1 MAHSPDSFQR
11 RYLLLAL
18 LGGHPHAWARPTQEV
33 RLWGNTSTDLAK
45 ALVQALLGQGVDAAT
60 GAATSKL
67 LNLTLGLAGFKA
79 WEAQGKAGQALALW
93 MPRASA
99 DAPMNPP
106 AVSGLFA
113 EPLPEAQVATA
124 LALFGS
130 SARLAAMRTEAT
142 RPWAQRITLAA
153 KRRGVEL
160 VWGDFGVQ
168 TPVRDFAQLGPA
180 DALLAAPDP
189 GLWTPENFKG
199 LLQASYRRSLGV
211 VGFSQGM
218 VQAGAL
224 AAPFIP
230 TECLAP
236 HVAKIIKDWS
246 AGKPLPEADYVPH
259 WRVSINEAVA
269 RSRNMVVSD
278 HARNLTSANEKVE

>member
-1 MAHSPDSFQR
+1 MAIFTDSLQR

-18 LGGHPHAWARPTQEV
+18 LGGHSHAWARPAQEV
-33 RLWGNTSTDLAK
+33 RLWGDTSTDLAK
-45 ALVQALLGQGVDAAT
+45 ALVQALRAQGVEAAL

-67 LNLTLGLAGFKA
+67 LNLTLGLAGLKA

-93 MPRASA
+93 IPRASA
-99 DAPMNPP
+99 EALMNPP

-124 LALFGS
+124 RALFGS

-142 RPWAQRITLAA
+142 RPWAQRIHSAA

-160 VWGDFGVQ
+160 VWGEFGVQ

-189 GLWTPENFKG
+189 GLWTPENFKS
-199 LLQASYRRSLGV
+199 LLQASYRRNLGV

-218 VQAGAL
+218 VQAGVL

-230 TECLAP
+230 TEGLAM
-236 HVAKIIKDWS
+236 HVAKAVKDWS
-246 AGKPLPEADYVPH
+246 LGKPLPDADYVPH

-269 RSRNMVVSD
+269 RSLNMVVSD
-278 HARNLTSANEKVE
+278 SARNLTSAYDKVE

>member
-1 MAHSPDSFQR
+1 MANFTDSLQR

-18 LGGHPHAWARPTQEV
+18 LGGHAHAWARPTQEV
-33 RLWGNTSTDLAK
+33 RLWGDTSTDLAK
-45 ALVQALLGQGVDAAT
+45 ALVQALRAQGVGTAPST
-60 GAATSKL
+60 ATSKL

-79 WEAQGKAGQALALW
+79 WESQGKAGQVLTLW
-93 MPRASA
+93 MPRANA
-99 DAPMNPP
+99 DALMNPP

-130 SARLAAMRTEAT
+130 SARIAAMRTEAT
-142 RPWAQRITLAA
+142 RPWAQRITSAA

-160 VWGDFGVQ
+160 VWGEFGVQ

-189 GLWTPENFKG
+189 GLWTPENFKS
-199 LLQASYRRSLGV
+199 LLQASYRRNLGV

-230 TECLAP
+230 TDGLAQ
-236 HVAKIIKDWS
+236 HVAKIIKDWN
-246 AGKPLPEADYVPH
+246 AGKPLSEADYVPH

-269 RSRNMVVSD
+269 RSLNMVVSD
-278 HARNLTSANEKVE
+278 HARNLTSANDKVE